1 MYTYFCQLKL
11 KKGEKISPR
20 KQIFWPRN
28 MTRLATS
35 TNKVIKKLTAD
46 EQNSILGI
54 KFFAVLYLDSE
65 TTGVRINNGD
75 EAIADVSDDEDDKGE
90 GQNMVE

>member
-1 MYTYFCQLKL
+1 
-11 KKGEKISPR
+11 
-20 KQIFWPRN
+20 

-35 TNKVIKKLTAD
+35 TNNVIKKLTAD
-46 EQNSILGI
+46 EQNSILGFE
-54 KFFAVLYLDSE
+54 FFAVLYLDSE
-65 TTGVRINNGD
+65 TTGVGINNGD

>member
-1 MYTYFCQLKL
+1 MEAEERRENIAKEANFLAPQYDKACNFD
-11 KKGEKISPR
+11 
-20 KQIFWPRN
+20 KQCN
-28 MTRLATS
+28 
-35 TNKVIKKLTAD
+35 KKLTAD
-46 EQNSILGI
+46 EQNSILGF
-54 KFFAVLYLDSE
+54 KFFAVLYLDSK

>member
-1 MYTYFCQLKL
+1 
-11 KKGEKISPR
+11 
-20 KQIFWPRN
+20 

-35 TNKVIKKLTAD
+35 TNNVITKLTAN
-46 EQNSILGI
+46 EQNSILGF